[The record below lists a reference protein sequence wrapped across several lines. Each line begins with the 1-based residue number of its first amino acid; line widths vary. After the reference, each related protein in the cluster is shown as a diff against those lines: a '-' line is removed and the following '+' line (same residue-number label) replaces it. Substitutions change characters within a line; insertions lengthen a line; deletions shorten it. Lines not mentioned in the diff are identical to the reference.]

1 MRSERWWQDTSV
13 IDELF
18 KQAGHFEFIQS
29 TRLLRHLPIA
39 SAQAYWADDFHFD
52 SSLNLNFPAT
62 QIERLSLQ
70 QSQIQL
76 TNLVVGLTG
85 IQGALPYTYT
95 QKVKLSPRQ
104 HRQEVKAFLNLFN
117 HNLTAQYV
125 DASLAYNLPVRYEIE
140 HENYYLNILHALS
153 GYVQS
158 QQQQPDLDEYF
169 AEFSGLMQGQ
179 NNTAHALKTML
190 SCVFKQ
196 DIQIQEFIK
205 ERFQLGDEQKT
216 CLGGT
221 QPALLGVN
229 TFCGDT
235 IEQIDGKIE
244 IQIGPLKRTQ
254 YLSFLPQQPNHI
266 KLRRIV
272 ETWCSP
278 TLLIDLR
285 LILDRSEIQPIC
297 VSSTQQVGLGQGAF
311 LGYSAEPDH
320 NQDTCFALIGAA
332 A

>member
-70 QSQIQL
+70 QSQIQI

-95 QKVKLSPRQ
+95 QKVKQSPRQ

-179 NNTAHALKTML
+179 NNTAHTLKTML

-205 ERFQLGDEQKT
+205 ERFQL
-216 CLGGT
+216 
-221 QPALLGVN
+221 
-229 TFCGDT
+229 
-235 IEQIDGKIE
+235 
-244 IQIGPLKRTQ
+244 
-254 YLSFLPQQPNHI
+254 
-266 KLRRIV
+266 
-272 ETWCSP
+272 
-278 TLLIDLR
+278 
-285 LILDRSEIQPIC
+285 
-297 VSSTQQVGLGQGAF
+297 
-311 LGYSAEPDH
+311 
-320 NQDTCFALIGAA
+320 
-332 A
+332 